1 MRIIILIEGIE
12 LGKTN
17 LTLFNKNISRKEEKY
32 LNKNEMSYIL
42 GIIFTDGTLC
52 EFSRN
57 RGKIVIELKE
67 EDSDILYKIKNLL
80 PCNSSIRIR
89 IRNTNFAQNY
99 TSVILSIYDLEFRNL
114 MKEYGLAAGKK
125 SDIINIPDKIIIE
138 DFLRGIIDG
147 DGSLGISKN
156 NIPFISLITASEEL
170 KNGYLKFINRLT
182 GLKKISNRN
191 TRDNIF
197 NISVMRENA
206 QVIVKKLYYENCLCI
221 KRKYERAIEV
231 IKWERPLDVIKINHS
246 ANRWNKEE
254 DKYLLSHSI
263 DETINFTKRTRKAVI
278 IRLCRLKKIK

>member
-1 MRIIILIEGIE
+1 MCIIILIEGIE

-17 LTLFNKNISRKEEKY
+17 LTLFNKNISRKEENY
-32 LNKNEMSYIL
+32 LNKNEMSYVL

-80 PCNSSIRIR
+80 PCNSSIRTR

-114 MKEYGLAAGKK
+114 MKEYGLVVGKK
-125 SDIINIPDKIIIE
+125 SDIINIPDEIIIE

-170 KNGYLKFINRLT
+170 KNDYLKFINQLT

-206 QVIVKKLYYENCLCI
+206 QVIVKRLYYENCLCI

-231 IKWERPLDVIKINHS
+231 IKWKRPLDVIKINHS
-246 ANRWNKEE
+246 VNRWSKEE